1 MKEEKR
7 DKRQNVFLVVISLL
21 TLFFAVVGA
30 SFAYFTIIV
39 RGNEEASSVMLKSVK
54 LGQVVFQDGQEIS
67 LTEIYPGDYA
77 TKTFTIENVGS
88 NVDTPIRYNVYLVQ
102 TTNEF
107 ASNNIVDFKHE
118 IISSSKTS
126 ASSESVLGVLSS
138 TTVPS
143 PATSTTTPI
152 FSGILYGNDKHTYE
166 YKIGLIESNTNQND
180 AQGLTFLGKIQVEVD
195 DGVKYT
201 SGGELWSSN

>member
-1 MKEEKR
+1 MKEEKS
-7 DKRQNVFLVVISLL
+7 DKRQNIFLIVISLL

-30 SFAYFTIIV
+30 SFAYFTIV
-39 RGNEEASSVMLKSVK
+39 VKGNEEASSVMLRSVK

-67 LTEIYPGDYA
+67 LLEIYPGDYA
-77 TKTFTIENVGS
+77 TKTFTIENTGS

-102 TTNEF
+102 STNEF
-107 ASNNIVDFKHE
+107 ASKGIADFRHE
-118 IISSSKTS
+118 IVSSSKTS
-126 ASSESVLGVLSS
+126 TSDESVLGTLSS
-138 TTVPS
+138 TVPS

-152 FSGILYGNDKHTYE
+152 FSGVLYGNDKHTYE
-166 YKIGLIESNTNQND
+166 YKIGLIESNSNQNN

-195 DGVKYT
+195 DGIKYT

>member
-1 MKEEKR
+1 MKEEKN
-7 DKRQNVFLVVISLL
+7 DKRQNIFLIVISLL

-30 SFAYFTIIV
+30 TFAYFTIV
-39 RGNEEASSVMLKSVK
+39 VQGNEEASSVMLKSVK

-67 LTEIYPGDYA
+67 LLEIYPGDSA
-77 TKTFTIENVGS
+77 SKTFTIENTGS

-102 TTNEF
+102 SRNEF
-107 ASNNIVDFKHE
+107 ASKGIADFRHE
-118 IISSSKTS
+118 IIASSKTS
-126 ASSESVLGVLSS
+126 TSDESVLGVLPS

-143 PATSTTTPI
+143 PSTSTTTPI
-152 FSGILYGNDKHTYE
+152 FSGILYGNDIHSYT
-166 YKIGLIESNTNQND
+166 YKIGLIESNSDQNN

-195 DGVKYT
+195 DGVRYT

>member
-7 DKRQNVFLVVISLL
+7 DKRQSVFLIVISLL

-30 SFAYFTIIV
+30 TFAYFTIV
-39 RGNEEASSVMLKSVK
+39 VKGNEEASSVMLRSVK

-67 LTEIYPGDYA
+67 LLEIYPGDYA
-77 TKTFTIENVGS
+77 TKTFTIENTGS

-102 TTNEF
+102 STNEF
-107 ASNNIVDFKHE
+107 ASKGIVDFRHE
-118 IISSSKTS
+118 IVSSSKTS
-126 ASSESVLGVLSS
+126 TSDESVLGTLSS
-138 TTVPS
+138 TVPS

-152 FSGILYGNDKHTYE
+152 FSGVLYGNDKHTYE
-166 YKIGLIESNTNQND
+166 YKIGLIESNSNQNN

-195 DGVKYT
+195 DGVRYT

>member
-7 DKRQNVFLVVISLL
+7 DKRQSVFLIVISLL

-30 SFAYFTIIV
+30 SFAYFTITV
-39 RGNEEASSVMLKSVK
+39 RGNEEASSVMLRSVK

-67 LTEIYPGDYA
+67 LLEIYPGDYA
-77 TKTFTIENVGS
+77 TKTFTIENTGS

-102 TTNEF
+102 STNEF
-107 ASNNIVDFKHE
+107 ASKGIVDFRHE
-118 IISSSKTS
+118 IVSSSKTS
-126 ASSESVLGVLSS
+126 TSDESVLGTLSS
-138 TTVPS
+138 TVPS

-152 FSGILYGNDKHTYE
+152 FSGVLYGNDKHTYE
-166 YKIGLIESNTNQND
+166 YKIGLIESNSNQNN

-195 DGVKYT
+195 DGVRYT

>member
-7 DKRQNVFLVVISLL
+7 DKRQNIFLMVISLL

-30 SFAYFTIIV
+30 SFAYFTIV
-39 RGNEEASSVMLKSVK
+39 VKGNEEASSVMLRSVK

-67 LTEIYPGDYA
+67 LLEIYPGDYA
-77 TKTFTIENVGS
+77 TKTFTIENTGS

-102 TTNEF
+102 STNEF
-107 ASNNIVDFKHE
+107 ASKGIVDFRHE
-118 IISSSKTS
+118 IVSSSKTS
-126 ASSESVLGVLSS
+126 TSDESVLGTLSS
-138 TTVPS
+138 TVPS

-152 FSGILYGNDKHTYE
+152 FSGVLYGNDKHTYE
-166 YKIGLIESNTNQND
+166 YKIGLIESNSNQNN

-195 DGVKYT
+195 DGVRYT

>member
-7 DKRQNVFLVVISLL
+7 DKRQNIFLIVISLL

-30 SFAYFTIIV
+30 SFAYFTIV
-39 RGNEEASSVMLKSVK
+39 VKGNEEASSVMLRSVK

-67 LTEIYPGDYA
+67 LLEIYPGDYA
-77 TKTFTIENVGS
+77 TKTFTIENTGS

-102 TTNEF
+102 STNEF
-107 ASNNIVDFKHE
+107 ANKGIADFRHE
-118 IISSSKTS
+118 IVSSSKTS
-126 ASSESVLGVLSS
+126 TSDESVLGTLSS
-138 TTVPS
+138 TVPS

-152 FSGILYGNDKHTYE
+152 FSGVLYGNDKHTYE
-166 YKIGLIESNTNQND
+166 YKIGLIESNSNQNN

-195 DGVKYT
+195 DGIKYT

>member
-7 DKRQNVFLVVISLL
+7 DKRQNIFLIVISLL

-30 SFAYFTIIV
+30 SFAYFTIV
-39 RGNEEASSVMLKSVK
+39 VQGNENASSVMIKSVK
-54 LGQVVFQDGQEIS
+54 LGKVVFQDGQEIS
-67 LTEIYPGDYA
+67 LMEVYPGDYA
-77 TKTFTIENVGS
+77 TKIFTIENTGS
-88 NVDTPIRYNVYLVQ
+88 TVDTPIRYSVYLVQ
-102 TTNEF
+102 STNEF
-107 ASNNIVDFKHE
+107 ASNNVVDFRHE

-126 ASSESVLGVLSS
+126 SSSESVLGVLPS

-143 PATSTTTPI
+143 PASSAPI
-152 FSGILYGNDKHTYE
+152 FTGVLYGNDKHTYE
-166 YKIGLIESNTNQND
+166 YKIGLIESNSNQNQ

>member
-1 MKEEKR
+1 MREEKQ
-7 DKRQNVFLVVISLL
+7 DKRQSVFLVVISIL

-39 RGNEEASSVMLKSVK
+39 QGNEDASSVLIRSVK
-54 LGQVVFQDGQEIS
+54 LGQVVFEDGQEIS
-67 LTEIYPGDYA
+67 LLEIYPGDYA
-77 TKTFTIENVGS
+77 TKTFTIENTGS
-88 NVDTPIRYNVYLVQ
+88 DSDVQINYSVYLVQ
-102 TTNEF
+102 SNNEF

-126 ASSESVLGVLSS
+126 SSALSVLGVLPS

-143 PATSTTTPI
+143 PASTAPI
-152 FSGILYGNDKHTYE
+152 FTGTLYGNDKHTYT
-166 YKIGLIESNTNQND
+166 YKIGLIESNTNQNT

-195 DGVKYT
+195 DGLRYT
-201 SGGELWSSN
+201 SGGNIWSSN